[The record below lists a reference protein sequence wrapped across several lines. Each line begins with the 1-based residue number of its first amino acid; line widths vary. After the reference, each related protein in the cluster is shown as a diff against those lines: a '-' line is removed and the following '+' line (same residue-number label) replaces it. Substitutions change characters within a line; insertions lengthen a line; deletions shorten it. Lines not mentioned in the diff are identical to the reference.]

1 LKLFKSRLPK
11 MTKREYII
19 RQIAKTNKKN
29 YENYVVTRIYHR
41 LNRND
46 LKFMTQQYVNR
57 PDGHALTDMYFPQ
70 LQLHIEIDEPFHKK
84 QKKLDI
90 NRESDIIQATNHEIH
105 RIKITE
111 DLTKIDN
118 QVESLV
124 ERIKK
129 NIEIK
134 ERNDEWEPWDLEKEF
149 NPLYFQEK
157 GYLDVNENPS
167 FRRIVDACNC
177 LGQNYK
183 SVQQAWFKSKIY
195 PNHNLWFPKFYEND
209 EWDNKISSDGKTITE
224 KCKDKDKYE
233 SWFNSVITNNVK
245 RITFPRSIDNLG
257 FRLYKFAGIFETCID
272 DSTFE
277 NGIIHKLIQTRIE
290 ITH

>member
-1 LKLFKSRLPK
+1 

-134 ERNDEWEPWDLEKEF
+134 ERNDEWEP
-149 NPLYFQEK
+149 
-157 GYLDVNENPS
+157 
-167 FRRIVDACNC
+167 
-177 LGQNYK
+177 
-183 SVQQAWFKSKIY
+183 
-195 PNHNLWFPKFYEND
+195 
-209 EWDNKISSDGKTITE
+209 
-224 KCKDKDKYE
+224 
-233 SWFNSVITNNVK
+233 
-245 RITFPRSIDNLG
+245 
-257 FRLYKFAGIFETCID
+257 
-272 DSTFE
+272 
-277 NGIIHKLIQTRIE
+277 
-290 ITH
+290 

>member
-1 LKLFKSRLPK
+1 

-124 ERIKK
+124 EQIKK

-134 ERNDEWEPWDLEKEF
+134 ERNDEWEP
-149 NPLYFQEK
+149 
-157 GYLDVNENPS
+157 
-167 FRRIVDACNC
+167 
-177 LGQNYK
+177 
-183 SVQQAWFKSKIY
+183 
-195 PNHNLWFPKFYEND
+195 
-209 EWDNKISSDGKTITE
+209 
-224 KCKDKDKYE
+224 
-233 SWFNSVITNNVK
+233 
-245 RITFPRSIDNLG
+245 
-257 FRLYKFAGIFETCID
+257 
-272 DSTFE
+272 
-277 NGIIHKLIQTRIE
+277 
-290 ITH
+290 

>member
-1 LKLFKSRLPK
+1 

-134 ERNDEWEPWDLEKEF
+134 ERN
-149 NPLYFQEK
+149 
-157 GYLDVNENPS
+157 ENS
-167 FRRIVDACNC
+167 
-177 LGQNYK
+177 
-183 SVQQAWFKSKIY
+183 
-195 PNHNLWFPKFYEND
+195 
-209 EWDNKISSDGKTITE
+209 
-224 KCKDKDKYE
+224 
-233 SWFNSVITNNVK
+233 
-245 RITFPRSIDNLG
+245 
-257 FRLYKFAGIFETCID
+257 
-272 DSTFE
+272 
-277 NGIIHKLIQTRIE
+277 
-290 ITH
+290 